1 MEEKYSAGYFSSMP
15 SGLTVLMVRILE
27 ILDRMSISL
36 LEMDLLF
43 RVLVLV
49 VM

>member
-1 MEEKYSAGYFSSMP
+1 MP

>member
-15 SGLTVLMVRILE
+15 PGLTVLMVRILE